1 MYCKSNLHLPLT
13 NIKPHPTELIYFRK
27 ICLTLTSRC
36 TQLWHAGLPLSPNL
50 LGPLP
55 DVWDQ
60 FPIWKTDN
68 LGGKGHKQGQNYSS
82 LKKWDSCF
90 DCETVSTTH
99 DKKKF
104 VLNPPWLKHIG
115 WYYFISCLQF
125 DEIRLLKNMLYEHFP
140 LFVINWIQE
149 YCKNWN
155 FADDFKF
162 VALYFWHEIY
172 DEKSLKELQS
182 TKSLKILQFLYQIL
196 ILVRIPCCFISWDLS
211 TRRMRWDQSNLKET
225 FEERLFW

>member
-1 MYCKSNLHLPLT
+1 MINMAFMPLYIWEMWDVTPVTNTRTVESRAVFSLSWIRNKKGNFFLKS
-13 NIKPHPTELIYFRK
+13 
-27 ICLTLTSRC
+27 
-36 TQLWHAGLPLSPNL
+36 
-50 LGPLP
+50 
-55 DVWDQ
+55 
-60 FPIWKTDN
+60 
-68 LGGKGHKQGQNYSS
+68 
-82 LKKWDSCF
+82 
-90 DCETVSTTH
+90 
-99 DKKKF
+99 
-104 VLNPPWLKHIG
+104 PWLKHIG

-140 LFVINWIQE
+140 LFIIDWIQE

-162 VALYFWHEIY
+162 VALYFWHWIY

-225 FEERLFW
+225 FEDRSFW